1 MGMALQAR
9 RGEEECRISLWT
21 ELLKDCL
28 MVVEAVEEGG
38 AGEAEEEEEDGVATA
53 EII

>member
-1 MGMALQAR
+1 MGMAQQAR

-28 MVVEAVEEGG
+28 MVVGAVEEGG
-38 AGEAEEEEEDGVATA
+38 AGEEEEEDGVVTT
-53 EII
+53 EIS

>member
-9 RGEEECRISLWT
+9 RGEECRISLWT

-28 MVVEAVEEGG
+28 VAVEAVEEDE
-38 AGEAEEEEEDGVATA
+38 AGEAEAEAEDGVATT
-53 EII
+53 EIS